1 MISYV
6 LLIAFAIVMGGVI
19 YQWMKTY
26 VPKNPLECP
35 DGVSI
40 FIKEVICTDE
50 GGNFN
55 LNLGLKNNG
64 RFDVAGYFIYSTE
77 NELQELA
84 TVDLSKYLEEGGEK
98 FGSAII
104 LSPES
109 ENLFK
114 IDSEENSVFNLDN
127 KTYSIEVI
135 PVRFQTE
142 ENKKRLISC
151 GDAKIKEK
159 VICE

>member
-6 LLIAFAIVMGGVI
+6 LLIAFAITMGGII

-26 VPKNPLECP
+26 VPKNPIECP
-35 DGVSI
+35 EGVSI
-40 FIKEVICTDE
+40 FIKEAICTDE
-50 GGNFN
+50 GGSFS

-64 RFDVAGYFIYSTE
+64 RFDVAGYFIHATE
-77 NELQELA
+77 DETQELA
-84 TVDLSKYLEEGGEK
+84 TQDLSNYIEDGEK

-114 IDSEENSVFNLDN
+114 INNEADSVFNFDN
-127 KTYSIEVI
+127 KIYSVEII

-151 GDAKIKEK
+151 GNAKIKEK
-159 VICE
+159 VIC